1 MIKTISV
8 AQNWSPIENQALVT
22 QFNDT
27 IDAWI
32 AEGKYTGVINGTVD
46 NETLTRTITRSGW
59 ADVATAQ
66 AYLDLVYQLFNGVQG
81 ISLTG
86 QIVQE

>member
-8 AQNWSPIENQALVT
+8 AQNWSSIEDQSLVNQFTTAINSWVT
-22 QFNDT
+22 D
-27 IDAWI
+27 
-32 AEGKYTGVINGTVD
+32 GKYTGVVETTLDNNTLERTV
-46 NETLTRTITRSGW
+46 TRSGW

-66 AYLDLVYQLFNGVQG
+66 AYLDLTNQLFNGVQG

-86 QIVQE
+86 TITQV